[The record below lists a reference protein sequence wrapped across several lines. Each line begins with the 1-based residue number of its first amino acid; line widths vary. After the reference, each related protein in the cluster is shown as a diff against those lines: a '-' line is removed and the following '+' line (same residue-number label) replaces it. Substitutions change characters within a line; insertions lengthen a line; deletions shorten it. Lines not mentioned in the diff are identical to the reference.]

1 MGVLDNKIALIT
13 GGARGIGFAV
23 AMKYIQEGAKVAIAG
38 SKMESSEAA
47 LEKILAIYPDAEV
60 MAVAAKM
67 TDTDEIRNMFEQVV
81 NRWGYVDILINN
93 AGVSQTKSLLDMEDE
108 DFTSLMDINVNGVFR
123 CTREAAKIMKEKG
136 GCIINTSS
144 FVTKNGN
151 KNQCAYTTSKFA
163 LNGLTK
169 SNARELGEYGIR
181 VNAVAPGVVM
191 TDMGKDTILSRPDGQ
206 EVMDRLLNGTP
217 LGKTAYPEDMAG
229 AFVYLASEA
238 ASFVTGTII
247 NVDGG
252 III

>member
-1 MGVLDNKIALIT
+1 MGLLDNKIALIT
-13 GGARGIGFAV
+13 GGARGIGLAI
-23 AMKYIQEGAKVAIAG
+23 AMKYIEEGAKVAIAG

-47 LEKILAIYPDAEV
+47 LEKVLAIYPEAEV
-60 MAVAAKM
+60 MAVAARM
-67 TDTDEIRNMFEQVV
+67 TDPDEIHTMFKQVV
-81 NRWGYVDILINN
+81 DRWGYVDILINN
-93 AGVSQTKSLLDMEDE
+93 AGISQTKSVIDMEDE
-108 DFTSLMDINVNGVFR
+108 DFTSVMDINVNGVFR
-123 CTREAAKIMKEKG
+123 CTREAAKIMKERG

>member
-1 MGVLDNKIALIT
+1 MGLLDNKIALIT
-13 GGARGIGFAV
+13 GGARGIGLAI
-23 AMKYIQEGAKVAIAG
+23 AMKYIEEGAKVAIAG

-47 LEKILAIYPDAEV
+47 LEKVLAIYPEAEV
-60 MAVAAKM
+60 MAVAARM
-67 TDTDEIRNMFEQVV
+67 TDPDEIHTMFKQVV
-81 NRWGYVDILINN
+81 DRWGYVDILINN
-93 AGVSQTKSLLDMEDE
+93 AGISQTKSVIDMEDE
-108 DFTSLMDINVNGVFR
+108 DFTSVMDINVNGVFR
-123 CTREAAKIMKEKG
+123 CTREAAKIMKERG

-163 LNGLTK
+163 VNGLTK
-169 SNARELGEYGIR
+169 SNARELGQYGIR

-191 TDMGKDTILSRPDGQ
+191 TDMGKETILSRPDGQ

-217 LGKTAYPEDMAG
+217 LGKTAYSEDMTG
-229 AFVYLASEA
+229 AFVYLASDA